1 MSPVAKVAFAICLV
15 IGIAGVTQ
23 QASAQTSSTGLIVGT
38 VTDPSGSVIRDA
50 DVELRSVATNVAT
63 RARTNDAGQYN
74 FANLLPGD
82 YRVSVSAP
90 GFSTAALQLKVEVGK
105 STLGD
110 VALQVG
116 QVGETVEVQ
125 AGARAELQTVDAS
138 IGDALGG
145 QQITRL
151 PTVQRNALELSQLQV
166 GTLPATGTSG
176 QYYGRGGAVSGVRGD
191 QNSILV
197 DGIDTTERFTSA
209 SRGMSSI
216 DLPVDAIEEFRS
228 TTVNPNA
235 ISGGASSGGSF
246 SFATR
251 RGSNDIHGAAY
262 WYHQNDNLN
271 ANSWTRNRQGQAN
284 PELKDNRFG
293 GRIGG
298 PIFKDKTFFFGFYEG
313 RRFPNST
320 DSVRIVPTESL
331 RQGILRFRDGAG
343 TIISYNLANST
354 RCGATGT
361 LACDPRGIGISPL
374 IKQYLTLYPVG
385 NDPTQGDGLNTIGF
399 RAPVDTS
406 SESETAIGRID
417 HNFNSNW
424 RLATSFIYQR
434 QRLIS
439 NGQLELDPNLTGGT
453 LLPLEGS
460 PRDPRNVSI
469 ALTGQLS
476 PTFINELRLGWN
488 RQDFGTTASVPYVQ
502 VAAAGAPL
510 DLATTLLD
518 DPGDPPANRARPQFT
533 KQRHWS
539 VSDNATW
546 TTGQHIIQFG
556 FGSEKRLFYNARPDR
571 LPLSTSPLANIT
583 AGSFVTIPAGQRPP
597 TCSGSQANCLRS
609 ADVSR
614 WNSLFGATLGIWDNT
629 QLLVIR
635 DGQGKPT
642 GEPFASN
649 ESLSWHHEIRAMD
662 TWRLNQSLTL
672 NLGAT
677 VLLETPWA
685 DKEQRE
691 FFITNATRGE
701 LIRPKEF
708 IRAKGEAAANGQILN
723 VPIAYTPRE
732 SLGRKMYE
740 NIYKVSPRFGAAWN
754 PSFTSGIMGTLFGDR
769 KTVLRGGYSL
779 LFDRI
784 MATVTITSQISSN
797 EILNSSASIL
807 APTCTFAGTPGPNCV
822 AGAPFRVGVDG
833 AASSPVP
840 AATITVPFVPQT
852 RITTS
857 PTRPFGVTA
866 ARAIDPDFGVGRVHG
881 VNLTLQRELPGQL
894 VMEVGWIG
902 RYGRNLPG
910 TFNLNAVPINLKD
923 MSGLSSQTFAQA
935 FDAVATELRRGV
947 VAAQVTAQPWFENNF
962 GANQT
967 RAIAAAAASNFIAGQ
982 VGALFQNTLDPRLQA
997 LGKATVLNQ
1006 QFDRMSW
1013 QTTGGWSNYDAF
1025 FASISKRMT
1034 KGLSLNANWTWSH
1047 GLDTSSNT
1055 ADANGAAISNPYDFS
1070 FDYADMLSDVRHVFK
1085 VYGTYDLPFK
1095 RTNKVL
1101 GGWYTSFIFLSR
1113 TGLPISVTQGGD
1125 LFGSAAIFGST
1136 TESVPG
1142 IGTVNSGS
1150 GVNSGVTGSGGV
1162 GTSSNPAT
1170 GGAGLNLFADPAAVF
1185 ANLRP
1190 FLLSRDTRSARG
1202 SFRGLGFWNLDA
1214 SVGKSTS
1221 ISENVN
1227 ITFTADFFNLF
1238 NHTVFNDP
1246 VLSLIQPATFGV
1258 ISSQLTGNASR
1269 GDFAGPRR
1277 IQFGLRVEF

>member
-1 MSPVAKVAFAICLV
+1 MSPVSKVALAICLV
-15 IGIAGVTQ
+15 IAVTGISGTTN
-23 QASAQTSSTGLIVGT
+23 AQTSSTGLIVGT

-50 DVELRSVATNVAT
+50 DVELLSLATNVST
-63 RARTNDAGQYN
+63 HTRTNDSGQYN

-82 YRVSVSAP
+82 YRISVSAT
-90 GFSTAALQLKVEVGK
+90 GFSTAALQLKVVVGR

-110 VALQVG
+110 VSLQVG

-138 IGDALGG
+138 IGDTLGG
-145 QQITRL
+145 SQITRL

-166 GTLPATGTSG
+166 GTLPSTGTSG

-191 QNSILV
+191 QNSILI
-197 DGIDTTERFTSA
+197 DGIDATERFTSA

-235 ISGGASSGGSF
+235 ITGGSSSGGSF
-246 SFATR
+246 TFATR
-251 RGSNDIHGAAY
+251 RGTNDFHGVAY

-271 ANSWTRNRQGQAN
+271 ANSWTRNRQGQRN

-293 GRIGG
+293 GRLGG

-320 DSVRIVPTESL
+320 DVSRLVPTDSM
-331 RQGILRFRDGAG
+331 RQGILRFRDGQG
-343 TIISYNLANST
+343 TIISYNLATST
-354 RCGATGT
+354 LCGAANS
-361 LACDPRGIGISPL
+361 LACDPRHIGISPL

-385 NDPTQGDGLNTIGF
+385 NDSTQGDGLNTIGF
-399 RAPVDTS
+399 RFPVDTS
-406 SESETAIGRID
+406 SNSDTAIGRID

-424 RLATSFIYQR
+424 RLATSFVYQR
-434 QRLIS
+434 QRS
-439 NGQLELDPNLTGGT
+439 VTTGQIELDPNVTGGG

-469 ALTGQLS
+469 ALTGQITS
-476 PTFINELRLGWN
+476 NFINELRLGWN
-488 RQDFGTTASVPYVQ
+488 RQDFGTTASVPRIQ

-539 VSDNATW
+539 VTDSATW

-556 FGSEKRLFYNARPDR
+556 FSTEKRLFYNARPDR

-614 WNSLFGATLGIWDNT
+614 WNSLYGAMLGIWDNT

-635 DGQGKPT
+635 DGEGKPT
-642 GEPFASN
+642 GEAFASN

-662 TWRLNQSLTL
+662 TWRVNQSLTL
-672 NLGAT
+672 NFGAN
-677 VLLETPWA
+677 VLIETPWA

-691 FFITNATRGE
+691 FFITNATTGE
-701 LIRPKEF
+701 LIHPKEF
-708 IRAKGEAAANGQILN
+708 IRLKGEAAENGQILN
-723 VPIAYTPRE
+723 VPIAYTPRDT
-732 SLGRKMYE
+732 LGRKMYD
-740 NIYKVSPRFGAAWN
+740 NIFKISPRGGVAWN
-754 PSFTSGIMGTLFGDR
+754 PSFNKGILGALLGDR
-769 KTVLRGGYSL
+769 KSVIRGGYSL

-807 APTCTFAGTPGPNCV
+807 APTCTFAGSPGPGCV

-833 AASSPVP
+833 AASVP
-840 AATITVPFVPQT
+840 QPAPTITIPFVPAS
-852 RITTS
+852 RAPGRS
-857 PTRPFGVTA
+857 FGVTA
-866 ARAIDPDFGVGRVHG
+866 ARAIDPDFQVGRVHG
-881 VNLTLQRELPGQL
+881 ANLTLQRELRGQL
-894 VMEVGWIG
+894 VMELGWIG
-902 RYGRNLPG
+902 RYGRDLPE

-923 MSGLSSQTFAQA
+923 MSKVSSQTFAQA

-947 VAAQVTAQPWFENNF
+947 APAQVTPQPWFENNF

-967 RAIAAAAASNFIAGQ
+967 RAIAAAAAANFTAGQ
-982 VGALFQNTLDPRLQA
+982 VGALVVNTLDPRLLA
-997 LGKATVLNQ
+997 LGKATILNQ
-1006 QFDRMSW
+1006 QFDKMSW
-1013 QTTGGWSNYDAF
+1013 QTSGGWSNYNAF

-1034 KGLSLNANWTWSH
+1034 RGLSLNANWTWSH

-1055 ADANGAAISNPYDFS
+1055 ADANGAALSNPYDPS
-1070 FDYADMLSDVRHVFK
+1070 FDYADSLSDVRHVFK
-1085 VYGTYDLPFK
+1085 VYGSYDLPFK
-1095 RTNKVL
+1095 RTNKLL
-1101 GGWYTSFIFLSR
+1101 GGWYTSFILLAR
-1113 TGLPISVTQGGD
+1113 TGLPIPVTQGGD
-1125 LFGSAAIFGST
+1125 VFGSSAIFGST

-1142 IGTVNSGS
+1142 IGTIDLQS
-1150 GVNSGVTGSGGV
+1150 GVNSGVAGSSGV
-1162 GTSSNPAT
+1162 GTTGNPAT
-1170 GGAGLNLFADPAAVF
+1170 GGTGLNLFADPAAVF

-1190 FLLSRDTRSARG
+1190 FLLSQDKRSSRG
-1202 SFRGLGFWNLDA
+1202 SIRGLGFWNLDA

-1221 ISENVN
+1221 ITERVNV
-1227 ITFTADFFNLF
+1227 TFTADFFNLF

-1246 VLSLIQPATFGV
+1246 VLSLLTPASFGV
-1258 ISSQLTGNASR
+1258 ISSQLTGNAAR

-1277 IQFGLRVEF
+1277 IQFGLRFEF